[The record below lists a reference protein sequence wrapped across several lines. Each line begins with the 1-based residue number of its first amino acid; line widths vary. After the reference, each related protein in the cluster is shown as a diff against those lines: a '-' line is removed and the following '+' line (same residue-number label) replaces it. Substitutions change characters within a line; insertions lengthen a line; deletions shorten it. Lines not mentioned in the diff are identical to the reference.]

1 MMKTKTIAKVVS
13 LLLMVPAIVM
23 AKLEPGSVVIY
34 TNGNVEKLVEQ
45 NSEWNLWEN
54 QRNRRY
60 KRSYLPYFPV
70 LEYRRFT
77 EELSGYDQFVAD
89 MSAVELIPY
98 SARESVQFSLTRRD
112 LNKGS
117 SSRLWRCSYTG
128 KGNYRLSKQDLVT
141 QDYSCTR
148 FSVNKYY
155 VESFREKLVVSYSPR
170 LNLVVKQVKT
180 NRRGKET
187 QIAVK
192 RILTPERATSK
203 RIARTVY
210 KLHTSR

>member
-1 MMKTKTIAKVVS
+1 MIV
-13 LLLMVPAIVM
+13 VPAIAM
-23 AKLEPGSVVIY
+23 AGLKPGSVVIY
-34 TNGNVEKLVEQ
+34 TDGDVEKLLVQ
-45 NSEWNLWEN
+45 NQESAIWED

-70 LEYRRFT
+70 LEYRRFK
-77 EELSGYDQFVAD
+77 EDPSGYDQFVTD
-89 MSAVELIPY
+89 MSAVELKPF
-98 SARESVQFSLTRRD
+98 SSSESVQFTLTRRD
-112 LNKGS
+112 LNKGA
-117 SSRLWRCSYTG
+117 SSRLWRCSFVG
-128 KGNYRLSKQDLVT
+128 SGSYRLSKQDLVT

-155 VESFREKLVVSYSPR
+155 VESFREKLDVSYSPR

-187 QIAVK
+187 QVAVK
-192 RILTPERATSK
+192 RILTPERATAK

>member
-1 MMKTKTIAKVVS
+1 MKYKTITRIAS
-13 LLLMVPAIVM
+13 LMIVVPAITM
-23 AKLEPGSVVIY
+23 AGLKPGSVVIY
-34 TNGNVEKLVEQ
+34 TDGDVEKLLVQ
-45 NSEWNLWEN
+45 NQEWAIWED

-60 KRSYLPYFPV
+60 KRAYLPYFPV

-117 SSRLWRCSYTG
+117 RSRLWRCSYTG

-148 FSVNKYY
+148 LSVNKYY
-155 VESFREKLVVSYSPR
+155 VESFREKLVVSYSPK

-192 RILTPERATSK
+192 RILTPERATAK

>member
-1 MMKTKTIAKVVS
+1 MRHKTISRFAS
-13 LLLMVPAIVM
+13 LIFLVPALAM
-23 AKLEPGSVVIY
+23 AGLKPGSVVIY
-34 TNGNVEKLVEQ
+34 TDGDVEKLVEQ
-45 NSEWNLWEN
+45 NQEWSLWED

-70 LEYRRFT
+70 LEYRRFK
-77 EELSGYDQFVAD
+77 EAPSGYDQFVPD
-89 MSAVELIPY
+89 ISAVELKPF
-98 SARESVQFSLTRRD
+98 SSRESVKFSLTRKD
-112 LNKGS
+112 LIKGTR
-117 SSRLWRCSYTG
+117 SRLWRCSYAG
-128 KGNYRLSKQDLVT
+128 QSSYRLSKQDLVT

-148 FSVNKYY
+148 Y
-155 VESFREKLVVSYSPR
+155 VMDKLHTQKFREKLVVSYSPT

-187 QIAVK
+187 HVAVK
-192 RILTPERATSK
+192 RILTPERATAK

>member
-1 MMKTKTIAKVVS
+1 MKHKAITRIAS
-13 LLLMVPAIVM
+13 LMIVVPAIAM
-23 AKLEPGSVVIY
+23 AGLKPGSVVIY
-34 TNGNVEKLVEQ
+34 TDGDVEKLLVQ
-45 NSEWNLWEN
+45 NQESAIWED

-70 LEYRRFT
+70 LEYRRFK
-77 EELSGYDQFVAD
+77 EDPSGYDQFVTD
-89 MSAVELIPY
+89 MSAVELKPFG
-98 SARESVQFSLTRRD
+98 SRESVQFTLTRRD
-112 LNKGS
+112 LNKGA
-117 SSRLWRCSYTG
+117 SSRLWRCSFVG
-128 KGNYRLSKQDLVT
+128 SGSYRLSKQDLVT

-187 QIAVK
+187 QVAVK
-192 RILTPERATSK
+192 RILTPERATAK

>member
-1 MMKTKTIAKVVS
+1 MKHKTITRIAS
-13 LLLMVPAIVM
+13 LMIAVPAIAM
-23 AKLEPGSVVIY
+23 AGLKPGSVVIY
-34 TNGNVEKLVEQ
+34 TDGDVEKLLVQ
-45 NSEWNLWEN
+45 NQEWTTWED

-70 LEYRRFT
+70 LEYRRF
-77 EELSGYDQFVAD
+77 EEEQSGYDQFVTD
-89 MSAVELIPY
+89 MSAVELKPFG
-98 SARESVQFSLTRRD
+98 SRESVQFTLTRKD

-117 SSRLWRCSYTG
+117 KSRHWRCSYVG
-128 KGNYRLSKQDLVT
+128 SGSYRLSKEDLLT

-148 FSVNKYY
+148 FSVGKDY
-155 VESFREKLVVSYSPR
+155 VQKFREKLVVSYSPT
-170 LNLVVKQVKT
+170 LNLIVKQVKT

-187 QIAVK
+187 QVAVK
-192 RILTPERATSK
+192 RILTPERATAK